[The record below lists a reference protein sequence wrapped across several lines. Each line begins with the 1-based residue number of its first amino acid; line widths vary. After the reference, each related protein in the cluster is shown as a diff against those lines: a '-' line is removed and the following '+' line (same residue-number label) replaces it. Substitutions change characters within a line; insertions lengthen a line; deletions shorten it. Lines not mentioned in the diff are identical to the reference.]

1 MRRRHLRPP
10 STTPIEVVI
19 ETLSHEGRGVARI
32 DGKTVFVDGALPGE
46 RVRAR
51 YLREHRRYDETVAT
65 EILEPASTRVEPPCR
80 HYGVCGG
87 CSLQHLDHK
96 AQLRHKEAI
105 LLEQLHHA
113 GGIAPRSMLAP
124 LTSPGEGYRQRG
136 RLSARFLANKHR
148 AQVGFRERRS
158 NMITEITH
166 CEVLHPRV
174 GALLPDLS
182 ALVSS
187 LSVADA
193 VPQIELA
200 VSEQDCG
207 LVLRHVRS
215 ISSADH
221 ERLLAFEREHD
232 VRFYL
237 QPGGETTVVP
247 LEPARPPVLSY
258 RLEEFD
264 VEIRF
269 GPTDFT
275 QVNFHINRQLVARV
289 VELLN
294 PDAQS
299 QMLDLFCGLGNF
311 SLPLARRAG
320 NVTGVEGLAHLV
332 AGARDNAARNGID
345 NAEFLVANLARED
358 LEAPFLPRPW
368 DRILLDPPRAGAFEV
383 LTLLNHTGVQALVYV
398 SCNPATLARDAA
410 LLVNERGYVLDA
422 AGIVDMFPH
431 TSHVECLA
439 KFTRP

>member
-1 MRRRHLRPP
+1 MKRWRPRPP
-10 STTPIEVVI
+10 STAPIEVVI
-19 ETLSHEGRGVARI
+19 ESLSHEGRGVARI

-51 YLREHRRYDETVAT
+51 YLREHRRYDEAVAT
-65 EILEPASTRVEPPCR
+65 EFLEAAPNRVTPPCR
-80 HYGVCGG
+80 HYGLCGG
-87 CSLQHLDHK
+87 CSLQHLERA
-96 AQLRHKEAI
+96 AQLRHKESI
-105 LLEQLHHA
+105 LLEQLQHT
-113 GGIAPRSMLAP
+113 GGIAPREMLAP

-136 RLSARFLANKHR
+136 RLSARFQASRHR

-158 NMITEITH
+158 NLIAEIIH

-174 GALLPDLS
+174 GALLPELS
-182 ALVSS
+182 ALISA

-207 LVLRHVRS
+207 LVLRHVRP
-215 ISSADH
+215 ISAADR

-237 QPGGETTVVP
+237 QPGGETTVAP
-247 LEPARPPVLSY
+247 LDPARPPVLGY
-258 RLEEFD
+258 RLEDFD

-275 QVNFHINRQLVARV
+275 QVNFHINRQLVGRV
-289 VELLN
+289 VELLD
-294 PDAQS
+294 PDARS
-299 QMLDLFCGLGNF
+299 QVLDLFCGLGNF

-320 NVTGVEGLAHLV
+320 HVTGVEGLAYLV
-332 AGARDNAARNGID
+332 TGARDNAARNGID
-345 NAEFLVANLARED
+345 NAEFVVANLARED
-358 LEAPFLPRPW
+358 LQTPFLLRTW
-368 DRILLDPPRAGAFEV
+368 DKILLDPPRAGAFEV
-383 LTLLNHTGVQALVYV
+383 LTLLNHAAVQSLVYV

-410 LLVNERGYVLDA
+410 LLVNEKGYVLDA

-431 TSHVECLA
+431 TAHIECIA
-439 KFTRP
+439 RFVRQ